1 MYLTIKQKFIISVSL
16 SALWA
21 VISYFAAL
29 PWIDQLSELTN
40 YTLAM
45 LIIFGIAIIPGAMH
59 AFLIFSPSPLENT
72 NWISINIQ
80 DLFVSLF

>member
-1 MYLTIKQKFIISVSL
+1 MYLTVKQKFIISVSL

-21 VISYFAAL
+21 IISYFAAL

-45 LIIFGIAIIPGAMH
+45 LIIFGIAIIPGAMN
-59 AFLIFSPSPLENT
+59 AFLIFSLILDKRPAYFDGYSNA
-72 NWISINIQ
+72 NYGWI
-80 DLFVSLF
+80 